1 MSTTERRL
9 VANRANALRSIG
21 PATAQGKAIAS
32 HNATR
37 HGLLSQRLIL
47 EDESPEEFSDLVSE
61 LQRALVPVGAVEL
74 ALVER
79 IAIGLW
85 RERRLVAAET
95 AAAAIERR
103 GTEIAQGLRPKLH
116 QEGVRQDSGS
126 ELAPVDVDHASW
138 H

>member
-1 MSTTERRL
+1 MSRTERRL
-9 VANRANALRSIG
+9 VANRANALLSAG
-21 PATAQGKAIAS
+21 PATTQGKAIAS

-47 EDESPEEFSDLVSE
+47 EDESPEEFGDLVSE

-85 RERRLVAAET
+85 RQRRLVAAE
-95 AAAAIERR
+95 AAATAIERR
-103 GTEIAQGLRPKLH
+103 DTEITKALGAKHH
-116 QEGVRQDSGS
+116 Q
-126 ELAPVDVDHASW
+126 
-138 H
+138 